1 MDIANAMLKMY
12 KHASFLDPLCDNIGR
27 KGKAYPFQISH
38 NICRSFLES
47 RRRKRSVLDEGA
59 KREHKW
65 TLSAEGKSTSFAT
78 VFKRRSMIATWRL
91 PSRPSFF
98 KASKRE
104 VSSLANW
111 L

>member
-1 MDIANAMLKMY
+1 MQCYIY
-12 KHASFLDPLCDNIGR
+12 KHASFLDPLFDNIGR

-47 RRRKRSVLDEGA
+47 RRRQRSVLDKGA
-59 KREHKW
+59 KREYKW